1 MNFAMSIAPP
11 PQEDEII
18 ARGEKIWF
26 TRTILAYARHRN
38 DLCGRAYNSVHVMR
52 MKDQLKHESR
62 DRKAH
67 VRWLG
72 AAN

>member
-1 MNFAMSIAPP
+1 MKYAGTPA
-11 PQEDEII
+11 
-18 ARGEKIWF
+18 
-26 TRTILAYARHRN
+26 IL
-38 DLCGRAYNSVHVMR
+38 SVHVMR